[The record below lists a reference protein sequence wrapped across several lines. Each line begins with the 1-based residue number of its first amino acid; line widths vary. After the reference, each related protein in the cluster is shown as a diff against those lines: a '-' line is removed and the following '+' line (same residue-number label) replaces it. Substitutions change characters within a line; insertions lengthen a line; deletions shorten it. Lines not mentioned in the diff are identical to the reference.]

1 MNKRST
7 LLGLPLPY
15 VVLSL
20 SIITAFAA
28 LVSLFGLLYNDNRI
42 IIITLAS
49 TVGIIG
55 GGYFLL
61 RILINP
67 FIGQVLLMLL
77 LPFHSLVLLLL
88 IGTLKIPFIVGQIFQ
103 IWKEVLLLMLLV
115 LPLLHTRGVIRYRIR
130 TLDYLMLAFIGLH
143 TIYVLLPSE
152 YNSLSN
158 IIYGIRNNCIFV
170 IAYFVGRI
178 VRIESSQAW
187 FLTKILIGISV
198 IGSIIAIAEIFLLP
212 PNILE
217 ILGFTRYAQ
226 EFIGI
231 NLPIETRFNNLPVQ
245 FYSEF
250 NIGGQWIML
259 RRAGTIYLNPVIF
272 SFVQLIAIPIMVS
285 LWLSRYRANAKLFL
299 IIVAIVGIVL
309 GITRS
314 ALLGLVIAG
323 IALALPT
330 FMRLRIS
337 QSFLKISFIA
347 FTAILVISLFFRLD
361 QLLLNTIQ
369 LQDSSSIGHY
379 RAFFENIA
387 LTINQPWGYGIGV
400 IGTAAHRSGIGVT
413 GGGESWYF
421 QMVLQLGILGGLL
434 SVLIIWYSLRELWK
448 AYQQL
453 EGPLQAVTLGLFAS
467 SVGFAVASNFLHT
480 WDYLQVA
487 IPHWML
493 VGVILQQADLVTLMR
508 EKTFNKR

>member
-7 LLGLPLPY
+7 MLGLPPPY
-15 VVLSL
+15 VVLVL

-61 RILINP
+61 RILVNP
-67 FIGQVLLMLL
+67 FIGQILLMLL

-103 IWKEVLLLMLLV
+103 VWKEVLLLLLLV

-143 TIYVLLPSE
+143 ALYVFLPSE

-158 IIYGIRNNCIFV
+158 IIYGIRNNCIFI

-178 VRIESSQAW
+178 IRIESSQAL
-187 FLTKILIGISV
+187 FLTNILIGVSV
-198 IGSIIAIAEIFLLP
+198 IGSIIAITEIFLLP

-217 ILGFTRYAQ
+217 LLGFTRYAK
-226 EFIGI
+226 EFIGMQ
-231 NLPIETRFNNLPVQ
+231 LPTETRFNNLPVQ

-250 NIGGQWIML
+250 NISGQWIML

-272 SFVQLIAIPIMVS
+272 SFVQLIAIPIMAS
-285 LWLSRYRANAKLFL
+285 LWLSRYRTNAKAFS
-299 IIVAIVGIVL
+299 IIVATVAIVL

-314 ALLGLVIAG
+314 ALLGLFIAG
-323 IALALPT
+323 VTLALPT
-330 FMRLRIS
+330 LIQIKIS
-337 QSFLKISFIA
+337 RGFLKIFITSFTIVLA
-347 FTAILVISLFFRLD
+347 ISLFFRLD

-387 LTINQPWGYGIGV
+387 LTVNQPWGYGIGV
-400 IGTAAHRSGIGVT
+400 VGTAAHRSSTGVT

-421 QMVLQLGILGGLL
+421 QMVLQMGILGGLL
-434 SVLIIWYSLRELWK
+434 SVLIIWYMLRELWK

-453 EGPLQAVTLGLFAS
+453 EGPLKAVALGLFAS
-467 SVGFAVASNFLHT
+467 GVGFAVASNFLHT

-487 IPHWML
+487 IPYWML
-493 VGVILQQADLVTLMR
+493 AGVVLQQADLTKGLQ
-508 EKTFNKR
+508 EKTFNKQ